1 MRALPNALLLVTL
14 IGALPGSAF
23 AQTLAPVDAVKK
35 AAEAAAG
42 RIVQVEEFWINPA
55 TGWMGVEGHGAD
67 GQRYEVVMDPAG
79 KVVRTERDGGKSYPI
94 GFAVAV
100 DAAAK
105 AGVAKFKEIGLSTDG
120 RWVFEGTDAAGKPIY
135 LSIDAAS
142 GAVTKLGS

>member
-1 MRALPNALLLVTL
+1 MRALPIALLLL
-14 IGALPGSAF
+14 AAAFPGASL
-23 AQTLAPVDAVKK
+23 AQTLAPADAVKK

-67 GQRYEVVMDPAG
+67 GQRYEVVMDPTG
-79 KVVRTERDGGKSYPI
+79 KVVRTERDGGKTYPI
-94 GFAVAV
+94 GFSAAV

-120 RWVFEGTDAAGKPIY
+120 RWVFEGADAAGKPIY

-142 GAVTKLGS
+142 GVATKLGN